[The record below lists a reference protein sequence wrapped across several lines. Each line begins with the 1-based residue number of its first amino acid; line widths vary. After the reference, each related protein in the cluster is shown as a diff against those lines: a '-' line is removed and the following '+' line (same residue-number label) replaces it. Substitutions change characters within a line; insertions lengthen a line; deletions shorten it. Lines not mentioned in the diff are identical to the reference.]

1 MEMKQQS
8 SPFNFVALLRWL
20 EDNLE
25 EIISIIL
32 MAAIAIIIGIQI
44 CARYV
49 FNSSLSWSEELCIYM
64 FIWMGFLSLSY
75 CIRRKSSIKV
85 EMIIDLFPKKVK
97 LCFRLLENLIMVV
110 FYIYMCFP
118 AAAFVQGVIAS
129 GQVSAAMKLP
139 MYYLQVAPLVAFIL
153 AVLRSAQGIVETVRL
168 LIGPNPDT

>member
-1 MEMKQQS
+1 MDRSKPR
-8 SPFNFVALLRWL
+8 SPLTCTACLRWL

-25 EIISIIL
+25 EIISIIF
-32 MAAIAIIIGIQI
+32 MAAIAVIMGIQV

-75 CIRRKSSIKV
+75 CIKRKSSIKV
-85 EMIIDLFPKKVK
+85 EMIVDLLPEKVK
-97 LCFRLLENLIMVV
+97 LCLRVLENLIMVV

-129 GQVSAAMKLP
+129 GQVSAAMKMP

-153 AVLRSAQGIVETVRL
+153 AVLRSAQGIVEAVRL
-168 LIGPNPDT
+168 LLGANPAV